1 MTRRRLLKVFVP
13 CLVLFA
19 GGALLAAGAPGCN
32 KSAGGARFRVAV
44 IPKGTTHDFWKSVEA
59 GARKAGDDLKV
70 EILWKGPLTEGDM
83 AGQIAITEQF
93 IS

>member
-32 KSAGGARFRVAV
+32 V
-44 IPKGTTHDFWKSVEA
+44 
-59 GARKAGDDLKV
+59 
-70 EILWKGPLTEGDM
+70 
-83 AGQIAITEQF
+83 
-93 IS
+93 